1 MRQVLAAKRN
11 LLREVK
17 RVEANRQEIDR
28 QCEVNRGRAIV
39 EFRCHLTDA
48 AGVARAWAVSRGV
61 EGELRLIAVARFTVA
76 IYATANMSFRRLER
90 LRTDIATD
98 AEQRAEDHPQGDNR
112 DDRESKHERQSIS
125 TIWVV
130 YGKV

>member
-11 LLREVK
+11 LLREVE

-39 EFRCHLTDA
+39 QFRCHLTDA
-48 AGVARAWAVSRGV
+48 ASVARARAVSRSV

-76 IYATANMSFRRLER
+76 INATANMSFRRLER
-90 LRTDIATD
+90 LHTVIATD
-98 AEQRAEDHPQGDNR
+98 AKQRAEDHPQGDNR
-112 DDRESKHERQSIS
+112 DDRQSKHVQRGGSI
-125 TIWVV
+125 I
-130 YGKV
+130 